1 MNNFSVTLTK
11 TGLTLGIGYFLLQLL
26 VIPQILLWG
35 NYLLGSPLNDAQVN
49 FLFFAINF
57 LVITVA
63 FRRFLWEN
71 FKILLETP
79 WHVLRYAGA
88 GLMLYWLGSFLV
100 SFLIVQLAPDFVN
113 ANDQSLSN
121 MRQENFLL
129 ISVGTV
135 LLVPVAEEMLFRGVV
150 FGGLHRKRPVIAY
163 VVSTVLFACV
173 HLLSYIGIYTPL
185 QLLLAFLQYVPAG
198 LCLAWAYVKS
208 DCIWAPIFI
217 HIAVNQIGNYAAR

>member
-1 MNNFSVTLTK
+1 MNKFSVTLTK

-71 FKILLETP
+71 FKILLESP
-79 WHVLRYAGA
+79 WHVLRFAFL
-88 GLMLYWLGSFLV
+88 GLLLYWIA
-100 SFLIVQLAPDFVN
+100 SFLIGFLIIGIAPDFVN
-113 ANDQSLSN
+113 ANDQSVAA
-121 MRQENFLL
+121 MRQENYLL

-135 LLVPVAEEMLFRGVV
+135 LLVPVTEEMLFRGVI
-150 FGGLHRKRPVIAY
+150 FGGLYRKRPVVAY
-163 VVSTVLFACV
+163 VVSTALFAAV
-173 HLLSYIGIYTPL
+173 HLLGYIKIYTPV
-185 QLLLAFLQYVPAG
+185 QLLLAFLQYLPAG
-198 LCLAWAYVKS
+198 FCLAWAYVKS

>member
-1 MNNFSVTLTK
+1 MNKLSVTLTK
-11 TGLTLGIGYFLLQLL
+11 TGIILGVGYLLIQLL

-35 NYLLGSPLNDAQVN
+35 NYLLGSPLTDAQVN

-57 LVITVA
+57 LVITVV
-63 FRRFLWEN
+63 FRSFLWEN
-71 FKILLETP
+71 FKILLESP

-88 GLMLYWLGSFLV
+88 GLLLYWLGSFLV
-100 SFLIVQLAPDFVN
+100 GSLILRIAPDFVN
-113 ANDQSLSN
+113 ANDQSVAA

-135 LLVPVAEEMLFRGVV
+135 LLVPVAEEMLFRGVI
-150 FGGLHRKRPVIAY
+150 FGGLHRKWPVIAY
-163 VVSTVLFACV
+163 VVSTVLFACL
-173 HLLSYIGIYTPL
+173 HLLAYIGTYTPV